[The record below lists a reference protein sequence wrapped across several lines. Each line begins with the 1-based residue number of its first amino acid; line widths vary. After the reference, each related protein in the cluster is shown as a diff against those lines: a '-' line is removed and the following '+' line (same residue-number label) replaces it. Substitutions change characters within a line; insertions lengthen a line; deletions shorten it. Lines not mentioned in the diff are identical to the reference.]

1 MFPEHQEQE
10 AALRVVDALLHD
22 LEGGGQTDENTVG
35 IVIEVLVVL
44 HLGNFIKDK
53 VILYD

>member
-22 LEGGGQTDENTVG
+22 LEGVGQTDENTVG

-44 HLGNFIKDK
+44 HL
-53 VILYD
+53 